1 MALSA
6 TLRKVRI
13 NISDLTRHYYEAHS
27 LTVAQHPSE
36 TDIRLMV
43 RLLAFMRHA
52 GEDLAFTKGLS
63 TDDEPE
69 LWQKAPDGRIVLWVE
84 LGEPSVKRIKQ
95 ALSRAERVVIYS
107 YGGRSA
113 DEWWSKHQVELG
125 QLPRLEIFHLADPQP
140 AQLGELCQRSMD
152 LFATLQDEEIQLTDG
167 SHSLDLQLTR
177 WR

>member
-13 NISDLTRHYYEAHS
+13 NISDLTRHYYQAHS

-52 GEDLAFTKGLS
+52 DEELSFTKGLS

-95 ALSRAERVVIYS
+95 ALSRAERVVVYS

-113 DEWWSKHQVELG
+113 DEWWSKHKVELS

-140 AQLGELCQRSMD
+140 AQLGGLCQRSMD
-152 LFATLQDEEIQLTDG
+152 LFATLQDEEVQLTDG
-167 SHSLDLQLTR
+167 SHSLDLLLTR